1 MKMDLSADHE
11 KPAPKRSIDSFHYD
25 ETYKDLINNDC
36 EGEKEDE

>member
-11 KPAPKRSIDSFHYD
+11 KPGPKRSIDSFHYD

-36 EGEKEDE
+36 EGDREDE